1 MDDKVFSLD
10 LATQELYEK
19 AKIDNTETLWDRKT
33 ALKTQCGFGEQGV
46 CCRIC
51 HMGPC
56 RVSPVPGKGV
66 ERGICG
72 ATAGVIASRNFARMV
87 AGGTS
92 AHSDHGR
99 NIAHVLHRA
108 GSGGKYQVRD
118 DKKLLEVAARWGIS
132 AEGKDSDTLAHE
144 VAEAALNDFGKPFG
158 NLTFPE
164 SVPEQRKKVW
174 EDNRIVPRA
183 IDREVVTIMHATN
196 MGCTADA
203 ESMINLAMRTSLCDG
218 WGGSYIGTEFSDILF
233 GTPVPREIE
242 ANLGVIQAGMVNIV
256 LHGHEPSLSE
266 MVVLASE
273 DPEMKALAGKVGAD
287 GINLVG
293 MCCTGNEVTMRH
305 GVRIAGNFHQQ
316 ELAVVTGAIEAVI
329 VDVQCIFPALANLQ
343 QCYHTKFITTSP
355 LAKIT
360 GATHIE
366 FHEDNAYE
374 SAKRIIREA
383 VENYKNRKPEK
394 VQIPDYKSQGTVGYS
409 NRAII
414 GQLDKVVNSY
424 THKPGTFEPLADCL
438 VSGVLRGAVGVVGC
452 NNPKVKNDYGHI
464 EIIKKMI
471 ANDVIVVVTGC
482 AAQAAAKAGLLS
494 KDAAKYCGEGL
505 KKVCVLADIPPVLHM
520 GSCVDISR
528 ILELVGEVAKIL
540 GLDMSEL
547 PVIGAAPEWMSE
559 KAVSIATYVVS
570 SGIDAFLGV
579 ALPVTGSPEV
589 TDILTNRI
597 ENWVGGKFFFET
609 DPVKAAEKML
619 ARIEEKRARVEE
631 IAVQRMNVPK
641 YDDLSPGF

>member
-1 MDDKVFSLD
+1 MDEKLRSVD
-10 LATQELYEK
+10 LATEELYQK
-19 AKIDNTETLWDRKT
+19 AKAENVETLWDRKE
-33 ALKTQCGFGEQGV
+33 ALKTQCGFGEQGL

-51 HMGPC
+51 NMGPC
-56 RVSPVPGKGV
+56 RVSPVAGKGAQ
-66 ERGICG
+66 RGICG
-72 ATAGVIASRNFARMV
+72 ATADVIASRHFARMV

-99 NIAHVLHRA
+99 NIAHILHMV
-108 GSGGKYQVRD
+108 GSNKYYKIRD
-118 DKKLLEVAARWGIS
+118 EKRLLEVAGRWGIS
-132 AEGKDSDTLAHE
+132 PEGKSMEDLAHE
-144 VAEAALNDFGKPFG
+144 VAEAALNDYGKPFG
-158 NLTFPE
+158 TLTLPP
-164 SVPEQRKKVW
+164 SVPEQRMKVW
-174 EDNRIVPRA
+174 EKNNMIPRA
-183 IDREVVTIMHATN
+183 IDREVVTIMHATH

-203 ESMINLAMRTSLCDG
+203 ESMINLAMRTSMTDG
-218 WGGSYIGTEFSDILF
+218 WGGSYMATEFTDILF
-233 GTPVPREIE
+233 GTPMPHEIE
-242 ANLGVIQAGMVNIV
+242 ANLGVIQKNMVNIV

-273 DPEMKALAGKVGAD
+273 DPELKTLASKAGAE

-305 GVRIAGNFHQQ
+305 GIKIAGNFHQQ
-316 ELAVVTGAIEAVI
+316 ELAVLTGAIEAVI
-329 VDVQCIFPALANLQ
+329 VDVQCIFPALTNLT

-366 FHEDNAYE
+366 FNESRAYE
-374 SAKRIIREA
+374 SAKDIVRAA
-383 VENYKNRKPEK
+383 VENFKNRKSEK
-394 VQIPDYKSQGTVGYS
+394 VQIPQYKSQATVGYS

-414 GQLDKVVNSY
+414 GQLDRVVNSY
-424 THKPGTFEPLADCL
+424 TDKPGTFKPLADCL

-452 NNPKVKNDYGHI
+452 NNPKVKNDYGHL

-494 KDAAKYCGEGL
+494 KNAAQYCGEGL
-505 KKVCVLADIPPVLHM
+505 RKVCELADIPPVLHM

-540 GLDMSEL
+540 NLDMSEL
-547 PVIGAAPEWMSE
+547 PVVGAAPEWMSE
-559 KAVSIATYVVS
+559 KAVAIGTYVVS
-570 SGIDAFLGV
+570 SGLDAFLGV
-579 ALPVTGSPEV
+579 NPPVTGSPEV
-589 TDILTNRI
+589 TDILTNRM
-597 ENWVGGKFFFET
+597 EDWVGGKFYFET
-609 DPVKAAEKML
+609 DPLVAAEKIL
-619 ARIEEKRARVEE
+619 ARIEEKRAKVEE
-631 IAVQRMNVPK
+631 IALQRMNVTK